1 MIIELFNDVIIS
13 LAHICARYFILFISS
28 TPQND
33 TIKGKVVSNLKM
45 TQLILS
51 GNVLNTRHLRSHLL
65 ICNPGMSHPTRA
77 LPTVLQGA
85 WCPGSTFNVS
95 SCQFTVKD
103 PWTFF
108 LAPSWPFAAIIIKI
122 KFWKFSFFNQRHSI
136 FDHLKE
142 WLNVRQFC
150 SLGQFPRKKIKSLK

>member
-13 LAHICARYFILFISS
+13 LAHIRARYSILFISS
-28 TPQND
+28 TPQD
-33 TIKGKVVSNLKM
+33 DIIKGMVVSNIKM
-45 TQLILS
+45 TQRILS
-51 GNVLNTRHLRSHLL
+51 CNVLNTGHLRSHLL
-65 ICNPGMSHPTRA
+65 IRNPDVSHPTRA

-85 WCPGSTFNVS
+85 WCPGSTFNFS

-122 KFWKFSFFNQRHSI
+122 KF
-136 FDHLKE
+136 
-142 WLNVRQFC
+142 
-150 SLGQFPRKKIKSLK
+150 